1 MPLEQPRN
9 ITHLQEHG
17 PVPEDE
23 LPTSVEPYH
32 REAGLRFF
40 VVRSGRGGDQR
51 FNGVAIRIAY
61 LEDHDREKVLRT
73 FLDENPQLVE
83 AKQRRALTLVIGQQG
98 RSWSKLASEVLGDY
112 YDSVEAR
119 GPNWEEDETQECPLC
134 GEEVN
139 RGGLPAHLTRCPRKS

>member
-17 PVPEDE
+17 PVPDDE
-23 LPTSVEPYH
+23 LPTEVTPLH

-40 VVRSGRGGDQR
+40 AVRRGRGGVTSI
-51 FNGVAIRIAY
+51 GGEVTRIAY
-61 LEDHDREKVLRT
+61 LEDHDREDVLRT
-73 FLDENPQLVE
+73 FLDENPSLVE
-83 AKQRRALTLVIGQQG
+83 AKQRRAMTQTIGQQG

-112 YDSVEAR
+112 YDSVESR
-119 GPNWEEDETQECPLC
+119 GPNWEEEETQECPLC

-139 RGGLPAHLTRCPRKS
+139 RGGLPAHLVECPEA